1 MKRVNQILV
10 HPEYQDCFR
19 EVQSLETDR
28 KFCGHTME
36 HFLDVA
42 RLTYIFCLE
51 EGIAV
56 SREVIYAA
64 ALLHDIGRHRQYTDN
79 VPHHEASARI
89 AAGILPACG
98 FTQAEQATIIQAIL
112 AHRTPQQP
120 QGTFMELLYRA
131 DKISRNCFSC
141 PVQEECNWSP
151 EKKNMEITY

>member
-19 EVQSLETDR
+19 GIQSLETDR
-28 KFCGHTME
+28 KFCRHTME

-42 RLTYIFCLE
+42 RLTYILALE
-51 EGIAV
+51 ERVEV

-64 ALLHDIGRHRQYTDN
+64 ALLHDIGRHLQYTDN

-89 AAGILPACG
+89 AARILPACG

-112 AHRTPQQP
+112 AHRTPQP
-120 QGTFMELLYRA
+120 QGTFMELLHRA
-131 DKISRNCFSC
+131 DKMSRSCCFC
-141 PVQEECNWSP
+141 PAQEECNWP
-151 EKKNMEITY
+151 QEKKNMQITY